1 MIASWEARQ
10 GDVDDAR
17 QMLKSMIDT
26 SPDVAIALPALQ
38 QDVAQRQVRNAT
50 DGLAE
55 AYLALAAALRSQDS
69 NEFAL
74 VLLQLALDARPD
86 LTAGRLLLADIMDTR
101 GHPDAALAA
110 LAPIPDGDPLAV
122 VIRLRRAALTQR
134 TGDTDGA
141 LRMLAQI
148 AHDYPDRS
156 EPPAMEGDILRIKRR
171 FADAV
176 VAYDHAIALM
186 GPPMPGSW
194 PIFYDRGVALERSHQ
209 WPRAEADFLK
219 ALELSPDQ
227 PMVLNYL
234 GYSWADQ
241 GRNLA
246 RARSLIERAAEARPN
261 DGAILDSL
269 GWVILRQGDVAKAVQ
284 FLERA
289 TELEPEDS
297 AINGHLGDAYW
308 AAGRKLEAEF
318 QWRRSLTLNP
328 EPEDVPKLQAKLRD
342 SEQALHMPMQPV
354 QKAVQ

>member
-1 MIASWEARQ
+1 
-10 GDVDDAR
+10 
-17 QMLKSMIDT
+17 
-26 SPDVAIALPALQ
+26 
-38 QDVAQRQVRNAT
+38 
-50 DGLAE
+50 
-55 AYLALAAALRSQDS
+55 
-69 NEFAL
+69 
-74 VLLQLALDARPD
+74 
-86 LTAGRLLLADIMDTR
+86 
-101 GHPDAALAA
+101 
-110 LAPIPDGDPLAV
+110 
-122 VIRLRRAALTQR
+122 
-134 TGDTDGA
+134 
-141 LRMLAQI
+141 
-148 AHDYPDRS
+148 
-156 EPPAMEGDILRIKRR
+156 
-171 FADAV
+171 
-176 VAYDHAIALM
+176 
-186 GPPMPGSW
+186 
-194 PIFYDRGVALERSHQ
+194 
-209 WPRAEADFLK
+209 
-219 ALELSPDQ
+219 
-227 PMVLNYL
+227 VLNYL